1 MARQLRELLCAIE
14 LADNFYL
21 LASQR
26 AADREKRLTSRR
38 RTRLG
43 CQSGLSLSHQR
54 MTSVAMFIVRS
65 TYWRSGPIIIYI
77 YQLDSTIKLVSGEP
91 W

>member
-1 MARQLRELLCAIE
+1 MARQLREVLCATE

-21 LASQR
+21 LASRR
-26 AADREKRLTSRR
+26 AADRRKRSTSRR

-43 CQSGLSLSHQR
+43 CQFGSASSHQR
-54 MTSVAMFIVRS
+54 MTSVAMFTVET

-77 YQLDSTIKLVSGEP
+77 YQLDLTIKLVSGEP